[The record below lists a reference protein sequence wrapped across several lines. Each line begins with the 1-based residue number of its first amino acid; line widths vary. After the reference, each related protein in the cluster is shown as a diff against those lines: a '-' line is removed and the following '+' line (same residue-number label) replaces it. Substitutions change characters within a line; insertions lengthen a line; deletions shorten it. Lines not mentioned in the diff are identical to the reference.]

1 MKKILMMSVG
11 VMALSLA
18 ACGNGDE
25 EDALVMGFVPSSDS
39 DNIASTVEP
48 LADELSEILGRPVEG
63 SVMVNYSGLVEA
75 MGSGNVDIG
84 FLPALGYVQGEERYG
99 FEVILKSERNGEDS
113 YRAQFVVHEESGIDN
128 IEDLEGKSWVYPDP
142 ASPAGFL
149 FPATHLAENYGV
161 EDVQSFFGE
170 EFQAGSNDGA
180 LVSVYEGE
188 ADVATTFEDARSVLT
203 DDYPDIMDTLKV
215 IEYTEAI
222 PNDTIT
228 LIEELDED
236 LKAEIKEAFLSFN
249 ENEEM
254 IQIMN
259 DVYRWDGII
268 EADPSD
274 YDIVRDAYNLF
285 RDDIS
290 LD

>member
-1 MKKILMMSVG
+1 MKKMFAAGLG
-11 VMALSLA
+11 FMALSLA
-18 ACGNGDE
+18 ACGNGD
-25 EDALVMGFVPSSDS
+25 DDTLVMGFVPSSDS
-39 DNIASTVEP
+39 DNIATTVEP
-48 LADELSEILGRPVEG
+48 LAEELSEVLGRPVEG

-113 YRAQFVVHEESGIDN
+113 YRAQFVVREDSGFDR
-128 IEDLEGKSWVYPDP
+128 IEDLEGQTWVYPDP

-149 FPATHLAENYGV
+149 FPATHLAENYAV
-161 EDVQSFFGE
+161 DNVQSFFGNE
-170 EFQAGSNDGA
+170 VQAGSNDGA

-188 ADVATTFEDARSVLT
+188 ADVATTFEDARTVLEG
-203 DDYPDIMDTLKV
+203 DYPDIMDTLKV
-215 IEYTEAI
+215 IEYTDPI

-236 LKAEIKEAFLSFN
+236 LKQEIKEAFLSFN
-249 ENEEM
+249 DNEEM

-268 EADPSD
+268 EADASD
-274 YDIVRDAYNLF
+274 YDIVRDAYDLF

>member
-113 YRAQFVVHEESGIDN
+113 YRAQFVVHEESGIDS

-203 DDYPDIMDTLKV
+203 DDYPDIMDTLRV